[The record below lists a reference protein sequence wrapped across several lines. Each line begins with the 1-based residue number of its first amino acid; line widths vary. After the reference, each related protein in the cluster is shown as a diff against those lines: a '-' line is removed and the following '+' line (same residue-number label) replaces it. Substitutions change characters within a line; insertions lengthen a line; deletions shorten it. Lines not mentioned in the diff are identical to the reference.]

1 MYIRSNTPCP
11 DFSSP
16 RKAHRAMWNMLVLPR
31 YVIYVKWKLLKLIL
45 SGKINGI
52 IGFSHVLY
60 ESTGY
65 RMISSV
71 LLFECYIHFRAIWR
85 DDKWRNKS
93 VRGGSR
99 DARGAASDHRHS
111 QSSGEVR
118 IGGML
123 APVEESPPS
132 HPFHCLF
139 TQIPKLWSGGNLVD
153 KEEGSVWSLWRR
165 CYRKLWKEEF
175 RL

>member
-1 MYIRSNTPCP
+1 
-11 DFSSP
+11 
-16 RKAHRAMWNMLVLPR
+16 MWNMPVLPC

-52 IGFSHVLY
+52 IVFSHVLY

-85 DDKWRNKS
+85 HDERRNKS
-93 VRGGSR
+93 VRGSSR
-99 DARGAASDHRHS
+99 NARGAASEHSHS
-111 QSSGEVR
+111 QRSGVVR
-118 IGGML
+118 IGEQAGPHL
-123 APVEESPPS
+123 GEPS
-132 HPFHCLF
+132 QTSVSLSFNPDSNTLE
-139 TQIPKLWSGGNLVD
+139 WGGNLVD
-153 KEEGSVWSLWRR
+153 KEKYSVWYLWTR
-165 CYRKLWKEEF
+165 CYRKLWKEKF

>member
-1 MYIRSNTPCP
+1 M
-11 DFSSP
+11 
-16 RKAHRAMWNMLVLPR
+16 
-31 YVIYVKWKLLKLIL
+31 KLIL

-85 DDKWRNKS
+85 HDEWRNKS
-93 VRGGSR
+93 VRGSSR
-99 DARGAASDHRHS
+99 DARGAASEHSHS

-118 IGGML
+118 IGEQAGPRL
-123 APVEESPPS
+123 GEPS
-132 HPFHCLF
+132 QPSVSLSFNPDSKTLEWGE
-139 TQIPKLWSGGNLVD
+139 TLWTKKSVLCGTFELDATGNY
-153 KEEGSVWSLWRR
+153 GRR
-165 CYRKLWKEEF
+165 NLGYNLREILHV
-175 RL
+175 L